1 MTSIRSVVVVVV
13 FVLVVTPPRLPP
25 PPPPPR
31 GKDKGEVTIEVGTAE
46 DDVDKMDALEDDE
59 VGC

>member
-1 MTSIRSVVVVVV
+1 MGSLTSAPFVVVVVV
-13 FVLVVTPPRLPP
+13 FVLVVT
-25 PPPPPR
+25 PPPR

>member
-1 MTSIRSVVVVVV
+1 MTSAPFVVVVVV
-13 FVLVVTPPRLPP
+13 FVLVVTPPRL
-25 PPPPPR
+25 PPPR